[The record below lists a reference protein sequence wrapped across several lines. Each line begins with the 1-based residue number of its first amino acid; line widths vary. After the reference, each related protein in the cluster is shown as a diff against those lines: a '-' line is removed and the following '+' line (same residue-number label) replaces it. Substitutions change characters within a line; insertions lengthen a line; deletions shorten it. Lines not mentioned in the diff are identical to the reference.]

1 MSNRPRRRL
10 LRQWQLL
17 AIVMHGDA
25 SPDITDSIQSMDEWN
40 GWRRGAFRDLWRE
53 PLRFPHNIRPD
64 AGLINMQARN
74 RPEAFNP
81 LSGDPTPER
90 PERQR
95 EHGRLNDLWDATEE
109 AINSALDYLEPARR
123 ITRPRF
129 APWFCEVETIEDY
142 PARFYRGFRKLRTGM
157 TAVHQYGS
165 NRSPWFPDHGCAARN
180 VLCVDE
186 RMTRRTYGLPP
197 PTPLTETELYALLS
211 LAACWWALDDL
222 LRLPESWSRDDLDFI
237 AGNVQD
243 AERWLAEAYRLK
255 QADAREATVRAEED
269 TEKAAIRDAWAADSH
284 REKSA
289 KGGKAPK
296 GSEGVRLLA
305 LALREEKTS
314 ASATALFLAALSR
327 CGSKDNAVLSDLRR
341 LAGGHT
347 ITANTEAQ
355 LVSIAPDGEPD
366 GLPVGLA
373 GWRKILRRK
382 R

>member
-10 LRQWQLL
+10 LREWRIM
-17 AIVMHGDA
+17 AFARHEDY
-25 SPDITDSIQSMDEWN
+25 SPPDSIQTLKEWN
-40 GWRRGAFRDLWRE
+40 RWHRARLLWRE

-74 RPEAFNP
+74 QPEAFNP
-81 LSGDPTPER
+81 LSGDPTPDR
-90 PERQR
+90 PEHHL
-95 EHGRLNDLWDATEE
+95 EHGRLNGLWDKTEG
-109 AINSALDYLEPARR
+109 AIGSALHYLEPART

-129 APWFCEVETIEDY
+129 IPDYGDMYFFEDY
-142 PARFYRGFRKLRTGM
+142 PARFYRCFRKLRTGM
-157 TAVHQYGS
+157 GVVHQYGDDG
-165 NRSPWFPDHGCAARN
+165 SPWFPDHGTAIRN
-180 VLCVDE
+180 ILGPDE
-186 RMTRRTYGLPP
+186 RI
-197 PTPLTETELYALLS
+197 TEPELYALLS
-211 LAACWWALDDL
+211 LAACWWALCEL
-222 LRLPESWSRDDLDFI
+222 GRLPETWSHDDLDYI
-237 AGNVQD
+237 TRKIHHAD
-243 AERWLAEAYRLK
+243 RWLAEAYRLK

-269 TEKAAIRDAWAADSH
+269 TKKAAIRDAWAADSH

-314 ASATALFLAALSR
+314 ASATALFQAALSR
-327 CGSKDNAVLSDLRR
+327 CGSKDNAVLADLRR
-341 LAGGHT
+341 LTGGHT

-355 LVSIAPDGEPD
+355 LVSTGPDGEPD